1 MASYTIA
8 QLSMLASS
16 IRTRLA
22 TVVGLLVALGGTA
35 EAQTVQVSPFGGY
48 RFGGDLF
55 ESITAT
61 ALDID
66 GAPSVG
72 ATVDVFGDYGLAVTF
87 IYSHQQA
94 HVSVPSLGL
103 EPVRVR
109 LSIDHWHAGGTQE
122 VGHGRVRP
130 FYVGSL
136 GLTRFGSADNS
147 EVRFSLGAGGGVKL
161 MPSRHIGARLDGR
174 LYAVFVDGETTS
186 GFCTPGACFFGLD
199 VSVAWQVAFNAGL
212 IVSF

>member
-1 MASYTIA
+1 V
-8 QLSMLASS
+8 LASS

-22 TVVGLLVALGGTA
+22 TVAGLLLVALGGAA

-72 ATVDVFGDYGLAVTF
+72 ATVDVLMDYGLAVTF

-94 HVSVPSLGL
+94 QVRVPSFGL

-122 VGHGRVRP
+122 VRHGPVRP

-136 GLTRFGSADNS
+136 GLTRYGGADDS
-147 EVRFSLGAGGGVKL
+147 EVRFSLAGGGGVKL

-174 LYAVFVDGETTS
+174 VYAVFVDGEATT
-186 GFCTPGACFFGLD
+186 GFCTPGACFFGLN
-199 VSVAWQVAFNAGL
+199 VSVAWQVAFTAGL